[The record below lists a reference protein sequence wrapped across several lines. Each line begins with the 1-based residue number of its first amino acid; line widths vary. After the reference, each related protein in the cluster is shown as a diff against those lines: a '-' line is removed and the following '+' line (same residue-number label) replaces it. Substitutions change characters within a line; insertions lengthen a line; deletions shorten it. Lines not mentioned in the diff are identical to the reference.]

1 MNLFLYDFLEFTR
14 ILHRN
19 FFFGNN
25 FFQERLSL
33 EFFFLEINFQTKAPL
48 APPWSV
54 LKAPLGP
61 PLARREAPLHLP
73 QFRGPPSTKTLE
85 GGLEG
90 GRPAPHRKSH

>member
-33 EFFFLEINFQTKAPL
+33 EFGDLFFFLEINFQTKAPPW
-48 APPWSV
+48 PPH
-54 LKAPLGP
+54 G
-61 PLARREAPLHLP
+61 
-73 QFRGPPSTKTLE
+73 QY
-85 GGLEG
+85 
-90 GRPAPHRKSH
+90 